1 MQKISNKYTF
11 FILMLISLSAFAT
24 EKIQSIL
31 GDERIIS
38 PEQAFKFN
46 YFVNNNTLKLI
57 WEIESGYYM
66 YKDSFALISDKQISP
81 INIDKIKWIVKDD
94 PFLGIKKVIYN
105 KVEIEYDVGPSLSRL
120 DNQKISMNVEY
131 QGCKENTYCYP
142 IKSTV
147 IYL

>member
-31 GDERIIS
+31 GDEEVVS

-46 YFVNNNTLKLI
+46 YLINNNTLKLI
-57 WEIESGYYM
+57 WEIEPGYYM
-66 YKDSFALISDKQISP
+66 YKDSFALISDNKISP
-81 INIDKIKWIVKDD
+81 INIDKIKWIIKDD
-94 PFLGIKKVIYN
+94 PFLGIRKVIYN
-105 KVEIEYDVGPSLSRL
+105 NVEIEYDVESLLNRL
-120 DNQKISMNVEY
+120 DSQKILMNVEY

-147 IYL
+147 IFL

>member
-11 FILMLISLSAFAT
+11 FILMLISLSAFST

-120 DNQKISMNVEY
+120 SSQKISMNVEY

-147 IYL
+147 IFL

>member
-11 FILMLISLSAFAT
+11 FILMLISLSAFST

-31 GDERIIS
+31 GDERVIP
-38 PEQAFKFN
+38 PEKAFKFN
-46 YFVNNNTLKLI
+46 YLINNNTLKLI
-57 WEIESGYYM
+57 WEIEPGYYM
-66 YKDSFALISDKQISP
+66 YKDSFALISDHKISP

-105 KVEIEYDVGPSLSRL
+105 KVEIEYDVESSLSRL
-120 DNQKISMNVEY
+120 DNQKVSMNVEY

-147 IYL
+147 IFL

>member
-31 GDERIIS
+31 GDERVIP
-38 PEQAFKFN
+38 PEKAFKFN
-46 YFVNNNTLKLI
+46 YLINNNTLKLI
-57 WEIESGYYM
+57 WEIEPGYYM
-66 YKDSFALISDKQISP
+66 YKDSFALISDHKISP
-81 INIDKIKWIVKDD
+81 INIDKIKWIVKED

-105 KVEIEYDVGPSLSRL
+105 KIEIEYDVKSSLNRL
-120 DNQKISMNVEY
+120 DNQKVSMNVEY

-147 IYL
+147 IFL